1 MVVMTL
7 DTEKL
12 RKDFPI
18 TERCIY
24 FNSGWAGPS
33 PTPVVEA
40 IAETLRRE
48 ASLGPAS
55 KRFLSEVEEE
65 TTGLRNDLGNLLGA
79 GREEFA
85 LTHSTGDGLN
95 IVYSGI
101 DWKKGDRA
109 ITTNLEHVANIL
121 PLMRL
126 RKRLGV
132 DVVEVE
138 ADQDG
143 LFDPGG
149 FEEAINEKT
158 KLVTISHVIYMVG
171 TVLPAKEITKIAHE
185 HNVPVLL
192 DMAQSAG
199 CIQINL
205 KEIGCDYAAARGGKW
220 LLGPG
225 GTGFLYVDLKQLES
239 LSQASIGYQGARTEG
254 SEYAPHPD
262 ARRFEI
268 SELNAPI
275 YGGLRRAIK
284 YHTDIGK
291 GNVEKRVRSL
301 AGYLIE
307 KANQTP
313 NLRVLGTQN
322 LDLKNGLVTLQ
333 VKGQNAAELVPML
346 ESKHGIVARAVPK
359 FNAVRISLHIFNT
372 EGEVDAL
379 INTLKSL

>member
-1 MVVMTL
+1 MVVIML
-7 DTEKL
+7 STEKF

-18 TERCIY
+18 TEECMY

-55 KRFLSEVEEE
+55 KRFLSEVEEQIA
-65 TTGLRNDLGNLLGA
+65 GLRNDLGDLLGA
-79 GREEFA
+79 RREEFA
-85 LTHSTGDGLN
+85 FTHSTGDGLN
-95 IVYSGI
+95 IVYSGME
-101 DWKKGDRA
+101 WKKGDRV

-121 PLMRL
+121 PLMHL
-126 RKRLGV
+126 KKRFGI

-138 ADQDG
+138 ADQEG
-143 LFDPGG
+143 LFDPVN
-149 FEEAINEKT
+149 FEKVINEKT
-158 KLVTISHVIYMVG
+158 KLVTISHAIYMVG
-171 TVLPAKEITKIAHE
+171 TVLPAREITKIAHE
-185 HNVPVLL
+185 RSVPVLL

-225 GTGFLYVDLKQLES
+225 GTGFLYVDQKQLES
-239 LSQASIGYQGARTEG
+239 LHQASIGYQGAGIEG
-254 SEYAPHPD
+254 SSYTPYPD
-262 ARRFEI
+262 ARRFEV

-275 YGGLRRAIK
+275 YVGLRRAIK

-307 KANQTP
+307 KANLTP
-313 NLRVLGTQN
+313 NLKVLGTQDP
-322 LDLKNGLVTLQ
+322 DLKNGLVTLQ
-333 VKGQNAAELVPML
+333 IKDQDAAELVPML
-346 ESKHGIVARAVPK
+346 ESKHRIVARAVPK

-372 EGEVDAL
+372 EGEVDTL
-379 INTLKSL
+379 VNILKSL

>member
-1 MVVMTL
+1 MRL
-7 DTEKL
+7 NTENL

-18 TERCIY
+18 TEECIY

-40 IAETLRRE
+40 VAETLRRE

-55 KRFLSEVEEE
+55 KRFLSEVEEQI
-65 TTGLRNDLGNLLGA
+65 TGLRDDLGNLLGA
-79 GREEFA
+79 RREEFA

-101 DWKKGDRA
+101 DWQRGDRV
-109 ITTNLEHVANIL
+109 ITTNLEHVASVL

-126 RKRLGV
+126 RKYLGV

-143 LFDPGG
+143 LFDPGV
-149 FEEAINEKT
+149 FERAINEKT
-158 KLVTISHVIYMVG
+158 KLVTISHVIYMIG
-171 TVLPAKEITKIAHE
+171 TVLPAREITKIAHE
-185 HNVPVLL
+185 HGVPVLL

-199 CIQINL
+199 CIQISL

-225 GTGFLYVDLKQLES
+225 GTGFLYVDKKQLES
-239 LSQASIGYQGARTEG
+239 LDQASIGYQGARTEG
-254 SEYAPHPD
+254 NDYTPHPD

-275 YGGLRRAIK
+275 FVGLRRAIK
-284 YHTDIGK
+284 YHTDFGK
-291 GNVEKRVRSL
+291 ANVEKRVRGL

-307 KANQTP
+307 KADQTP
-313 NLRVLGTQN
+313 NLEVLGTQ
-322 LDLKNGLVTLQ
+322 DLTFKNGLVTLQ
-333 VKGQNAAELVPML
+333 VRGQNAAVLVPML
-346 ESKHGIVARAVPK
+346 ESRYGIVARTVPK

-379 INTLKSL
+379 IDALKNL